1 MYGRVFIISKPVNGK
16 GKQTLKQN
24 FTCFVF
30 MYTKILNF
38 KCHTNEQRSNKNT
51 NQTLK
56 PYLKCLCL
64 YIILCQKCNL
74 QVQSTNSSITVSN
87 LVFWPCQHVRLC
99 ECAIM
104 IVCLVC
110 PRPLLFCSNQKK
122 ECSHG
127 TDSIGM
133 VSRMWRVSRIFG

>member
-1 MYGRVFIISKPVNGK
+1 
-16 GKQTLKQN
+16 
-24 FTCFVF
+24 

-38 KCHTNEQRSNKNT
+38 KCHTNEQRSNKYT

-87 LVFWPCQHVRLC
+87 LVFWPCQHVRLY

-110 PRPLLFCSNQKK
+110 PRPLLFCSIALVASKQKK
-122 ECSHG
+122 SVHMVRIPLAWLVECGGFRESLDNNLGRPKWKHRLW
-127 TDSIGM
+127 
-133 VSRMWRVSRIFG
+133 RMACL